1 MDLGPGEEPLA
12 PMSVTTELQERETQ
26 QRCPRCG
33 ASVPVDDRY
42 PIWCDSCN
50 WNVQPRQPAPPRTV
64 LESLYTKLNARV
76 GRNLH
81 EQLLHATSL
90 RPTMTVSRLLG
101 FTLAGAVH
109 VLTLVTGGVGVLLLV
124 RSAGNGLI
132 LSLGLLCLFVVWLV
146 RPRLGRLRDAP
157 APRTDFPALYSLA
170 NRVASNLGTAP
181 VDAIVLTGAYNA
193 YFRRVGWRH
202 RAVLG
207 LGLPLLSVLDE
218 QETVA
223 LIAHELAHAING
235 DATRSLFV
243 GSAISSLSRWYRI
256 LYPLRLAL
264 SLGFYELAYLW
275 MLGLNH
281 LLWRDKQR
289 AEYLADHCSARVA
302 GTAAALS
309 ALDKLHLDGIYAQ
322 AVRYTAA
329 QPAQRRLIAVLR
341 QSIALLPRR
350 ERERLRR
357 VQRLEAS
364 RLDSTHPPTAYRIAL
379 LEAHAA
385 LPASVS
391 VAPEAFAAIT
401 RELATA
407 EYTVQERLIEAYL
420 KAAGR

>member
-1 MDLGPGEEPLA
+1 M
-12 PMSVTTELQERETQ
+12 
-26 QRCPRCG
+26 
-33 ASVPVDDRY
+33 
-42 PIWCDSCN
+42 
-50 WNVQPRQPAPPRTV
+50 
-64 LESLYTKLNARV
+64 
-76 GRNLH
+76 
-81 EQLLHATSL
+81 
-90 RPTMTVSRLLG
+90 
-101 FTLAGAVH
+101 
-109 VLTLVTGGVGVLLLV
+109 
-124 RSAGNGLI
+124 
-132 LSLGLLCLFVVWLV
+132 
-146 RPRLGRLRDAP
+146 
-157 APRTDFPALYSLA
+157 
-170 NRVASNLGTAP
+170 
-181 VDAIVLTGAYNA
+181 
-193 YFRRVGWRH
+193 
-202 RAVLG
+202 
-207 LGLPLLSVLDE
+207 
-218 QETVA
+218 
-223 LIAHELAHAING
+223 
-235 DATRSLFV
+235 

-309 ALDKLHLDGIYAQ
+309 ALDKLHLDGIYAR

-357 VQRLEAS
+357 VQRLDTS
-364 RLDSTHPPTAYRIAL
+364 RVDSTHPPTAYRIAL

-391 VAPEAFAAIT
+391 VTPEAFAGIT
-401 RELATA
+401 RELVTA
-407 EYTVQERLIEAYL
+407 EHAVQERLIAAYL